1 VLDSF
6 DRAILDLLQRDNT
19 LPQREI
25 AEAVHLSTPAVQRRI
40 KRLQDSGV
48 IAANVAVVAAAKVG
62 PLTIIVEVRVVS
74 EQRERVAPFKRR
86 VQDDPAVQQCY
97 SITGDGDFLLLLS
110 AASMEEYEAITERL
124 FGGDDN
130 IERFRTSV
138 ALGTLKR
145 SFEVPLLPR
154 RARLLD
160 CCEPQVEPARLKTM
174 STVLPAHRLRRWLL
188 RGLWLA
194 IAIVAAM
201 TLWNSPWAAAPKM
214 LWASRGCR
222 RPPTTGAGG
231 RHAPARSPIP
241 SARHAAVTARTP
253 ASTSSPGAARQ
264 CAAPRPVSS
273 RMSAN
278 AGSAGARSG

>member
-1 VLDSF
+1 MATAPVLDSF
-6 DRAILDLLQRDNT
+6 DCAILDLLQRDNT

-62 PLTIIVEVRVVS
+62 RPLTIIVEVRVVS
-74 EQRERVAPFKRR
+74 EQRERVAPFKPR
-86 VQDDPAVQQCY
+86 VQADPAVQQCY

-145 SFEVPLLPR
+145 SFEVPLAP
-154 RARLLD
+154 
-160 CCEPQVEPARLKTM
+160 
-174 STVLPAHRLRRWLL
+174 VL
-188 RGLWLA
+188 
-194 IAIVAAM
+194 
-201 TLWNSPWAAAPKM
+201 
-214 LWASRGCR
+214 
-222 RPPTTGAGG
+222 
-231 RHAPARSPIP
+231 
-241 SARHAAVTARTP
+241 
-253 ASTSSPGAARQ
+253 
-264 CAAPRPVSS
+264 
-273 RMSAN
+273 
-278 AGSAGARSG
+278 

>member
-1 VLDSF
+1 MAIAPVLDSF

-62 PLTIIVEVRVVS
+62 RPLTIIVEVRVVS
-74 EQRERVAPFKRR
+74 EQRERVALFKRR
-86 VQDDPAVQQCY
+86 VQEDPAVQQCY

-145 SFEVPLLPR
+145 NFEVPLLPP
-154 RARLLD
+154 L
-160 CCEPQVEPARLKTM
+160 
-174 STVLPAHRLRRWLL
+174 
-188 RGLWLA
+188 
-194 IAIVAAM
+194 
-201 TLWNSPWAAAPKM
+201 
-214 LWASRGCR
+214 
-222 RPPTTGAGG
+222 
-231 RHAPARSPIP
+231 
-241 SARHAAVTARTP
+241 
-253 ASTSSPGAARQ
+253 
-264 CAAPRPVSS
+264 
-273 RMSAN
+273 
-278 AGSAGARSG
+278 